1 MNTLKCESNQT
12 ASEED
17 GRTERARASETHG
30 TFIGALLHQAEES
43 LRGSVEVVLLVQL
56 LDGAQ

>member
-1 MNTLKCESNQT
+1 MNTLKKRESNQT

-17 GRTERARASETHG
+17 GQRERASETHG